1 VKSRVRLLTLL
12 AIALP
17 AALASRLAAAQQTMD
32 LNPSELIRSLLPTVV
47 NITSAVAAN
56 TQTGTE
62 PVAKTDAS
70 HTKPLTGSGFV
81 IDPSGLIAT
90 NDHVIEGA
98 YQITVTFSDGRT
110 MPAKLVGT
118 AADIDIAVIRVDT
131 PHPLATVGWG
141 DSNKVQIGDPV
152 IAIGN
157 PLGIGMSVSAGIVS
171 ALNRNINSSPIDDYI
186 QTDAA
191 INRGNSGGPLF
202 NRAGEVIGMNTAI
215 ISPTRGS
222 AGLGFAQPSDD
233 VTFVTEQLI
242 RHGSVSWGWSGCA
255 VADVTPELAQA
266 MGIPSPRGSIV
277 AALSDDGP
285 AAAAGLQVGD
295 VVLRFGDRTPQ
306 DTRELT
312 RLVAIGTVGQ
322 TVPVT
327 VLRDGQE
334 RIFQVTIKPWPL
346 SAAETGA
353 LSGRPAAPAVTIPD
367 DLGLSLS
374 AITKDVREKYGL
386 GITQDGVVIA
396 GVAAGT
402 DAASRKLSVGD
413 VILRVQTE
421 QVQTPEQVQAAI
433 GAARAT
439 GRPYVAAL
447 IMKKAQDIPHPVWT
461 PLRVSPP

>member
-1 VKSRVRLLTLL
+1 
-12 AIALP
+12 
-17 AALASRLAAAQQTMD
+17 MD
-32 LNPSELIRSLLPTVV
+32 LNPSELIRSLLPMVV
-47 NITSAVAAN
+47 NITSVV
-56 TQTGTE
+56 
-62 PVAKTDAS
+62 PAKTQSGTGSVAEAG
-70 HTKPLTGSGFV
+70 TQPLTGSGFI
-81 IDPSGLIAT
+81 IDPSGFIAT

-98 YQITVTFSDGRT
+98 SQITVTFSDGRS

-118 AADIDIAVIRVDT
+118 NSDIDIAVIRVDT
-131 PHPLATVGWG
+131 PHKLTTVAWG

-171 ALNRNINSSPIDDYI
+171 ALNRNINGSAIDDYI
-186 QTDAA
+186 QTDAS
-191 INRGNSGGPLF
+191 INHGNSGGPLF
-202 NRAGEVIGMNTAI
+202 NRAGKVIGMNTAI

-233 VTFVTEQLI
+233 VTFVTERLI
-242 RHGSVSWGWSGCA
+242 RHGVVRWGWVGCT

-266 MGIPSPRGSIV
+266 MGVPSPRGSII

-295 VVLRFGDRTPQ
+295 IVLRFGDRTPR
-306 DTRELT
+306 DTRELA
-312 RLVAIGTVGQ
+312 RLVVMGTVGQ

-327 VLRDGQE
+327 VLRDGQQ
-334 RIFQVTIKPWPL
+334 RIFQVTIKPPPP

-353 LSGRPAAPAVTIPD
+353 LSSRPAAPAVTIPD

-386 GITQDGVVIA
+386 GVTQDGVVIA

-402 DAASRKLSVGD
+402 DAAARKLSVGD

-421 QVQTPEQVQAAI
+421 RVQTPQQVQAAI

-439 GRPYVAAL
+439 GRPYIAAL
-447 IMKKAQDIPHPVWT
+447 VMKKAQDIPNPVWT
-461 PLRVSPP
+461 PLRVSLP

>member
-1 VKSRVRLLTLL
+1 MFL
-12 AIALP
+12 
-17 AALASRLAAAQQTMD
+17 ALAFPTAWAPWLAAAQQTMD

-47 NITSAVAAN
+47 NITSAVAAT
-56 TQTGTE
+56 TQADTG

-81 IDPSGLIAT
+81 IGPSGLIAT
-90 NDHVIEGA
+90 NDHVIKGA

-118 AADIDIAVIRVDT
+118 DPGIDIAVIRVDT
-131 PHPLATVGWG
+131 PHPLAAVAWG

-171 ALNRNINSSPIDDYI
+171 ALNRNINGSPIDDYI

-202 NRAGEVIGMNTAI
+202 NRVGEVIGMNTAI

-233 VTFVTEQLI
+233 VTFVTERLI
-242 RHGSVSWGWSGCA
+242 HHRSVRWGWVGCA
-255 VADVTPELAQA
+255 AEDVTPELAQA
-266 MGIPSPRGSIV
+266 LGIPSPSGSIIAV
-277 AALSDDGP
+277 LSDDGP
-285 AAAAGLQVGD
+285 SAAAGLQVGD
-295 VVLRFGDRTPQ
+295 IVLRFGDRTPR

-312 RLVAIGTVGQ
+312 RLVVTGTVGQ

-334 RIFQVTIKPWPL
+334 RIFRVTIRPQPL

-353 LSGRPAAPAVTIPD
+353 LSRRPAAPAVTIPV

-386 GITQDGVVIA
+386 GVTQAGVVIA

-402 DAASRKLSVGD
+402 DAAARSLSVGD

-421 QVQTPEQVQAAI
+421 QVQTPQQVQAAI
-433 GAARAT
+433 VAARAA